1 MRPRSLLTC
10 RDAWDRV
17 DDDVQALTR
26 QEIHKLYPLRAL
38 AQDTSV
44 ADMEIACDAAVT
56 VAEAYNKAVPD
67 INLRWFYTCVQSLL
81 LPDLLPAVLLDGKV
95 DRLSRNVQQPL
106 PNISRSKS
114 ESKSSP
120 LASSS
125 TLGPDTAHS
134 CPQQSTLSSSDTK
147 LVPTKAAKA
156 KWEHDEIQRMVE
168 LKASGLRHRDVATRL
183 GRGQGSVENKY
194 GRVMHNDEWKVYST
208 SLEASLRPKEKN
220 TDKGSESPSP

>member
-1 MRPRSLLTC
+1 MCPRLLLTC

-26 QEIHKLYPLRAL
+26 QEIHKLYPLRAV

-56 VAEAYNKAVPD
+56 VAEAYNKAVPES
-67 INLRWFYTCVQSLL
+67 T
-81 LPDLLPAVLLDGKV
+81 
-95 DRLSRNVQQPL
+95 
-106 PNISRSKS
+106 S
-114 ESKSSP
+114 EGKSSP

-125 TLGPDTAHS
+125 TLDPDTAHS
-134 CPQQSTLSSSDTK
+134 SRQSTPSSNDTR
-147 LVPTKAAKA
+147 LVPAKAAKA

-194 GRVMHNDEWKVYST
+194 GRIMHNDEWKNYST
-208 SLEASLRPKEKN
+208 SFGASLRPNEKE
-220 TDKGSESPSP
+220 TEKGSESPSP